1 MISSYYVQYTVH
13 IMTQLINVTYA
24 RNNFAKVLEDVSNQK
39 KSVILIRES
48 KPYVIISHYS
58 AKALKKTALKPNPAA
73 LLQLDTSWFDEKEYK
88 AIHSSWEK

>member
-1 MISSYYVQYTVH
+1 MTFSHYVQYTVH

-24 RNNFAKVLEDVSNQK
+24 RNNFAKVLEDISDK
-39 KSVILIRES
+39 KKTVILIRDS

-58 AKALKKTALKPNPAA
+58 TKALEKTTLKPNPAV

-88 AIHSSWEK
+88 MIHSSWEK